1 MASRTSWHARTTMS
15 NRPLQSLEELLM
27 ESFDLKGLRER
38 CGLPHPLSKF
48 ASNGAIKDG
57 PCADAVLQFIKD
69 LTLSEPESARRN
81 NAAWFLLESE
91 RAFFVACYE
100 AGVDAEKLRS
110 HLLRCQSASIGRK

>member
-1 MASRTSWHARTTMS
+1 MLNNH
-15 NRPLQSLEELLM
+15 LQSLEELLI

-38 CGLPHPLSKF
+38 SGLPHPLSKF

-57 PCADAVLQFIKD
+57 CCADAVLQFIKD

-91 RAFFVACYE
+91 RAFFVACFE
-100 AGVDAEKLRS
+100 AGVDAEKLRN
-110 HLLRCQSASIGRK
+110 HLLNCDGTTVR